1 MTSGPSRRR
10 PPAARA
16 VGVMLGAVAMAAPR
30 TAAACATC
38 ISSGF
43 GDRSFTWA
51 YLGLIL
57 MPFVVAAAIVA
68 TLAWYAGWR
77 PQDIRQRLSAWSAR
91 LRHRPAQAE
100 LSPRTH
106 TETT

>member
-1 MTSGPSRRR
+1 MTGASV
-10 PPAARA
+10 AIAIA
-16 VGVMLGAVAMAAPR
+16 VVTLLPR

-43 GDRSFTWA
+43 GDRAYTWP
-51 YLGLIL
+51 YIGLIL
-57 MPFVVAAAIVA
+57 MPFVIAVGIVG

-77 PQDIRQRLSAWSAR
+77 PREILARIAAWIPR
-91 LRHRPAQAE
+91 RE

-106 TETT
+106 TETP

>member
-1 MTSGPSRRR
+1 MS
-10 PPAARA
+10 A
-16 VGVMLGAVAMAAPR
+16 AVAAAIVLALPQ

-43 GDRSFTWA
+43 GDRAYTWP
-51 YLGLIL
+51 YIGLIL
-57 MPFVVAAAIVA
+57 MPFVIALGIVG

-77 PQDIRQRLSAWSAR
+77 PRHVVGHIAAWRDIVSRI
-91 LRHRPAQAE
+91 PAGTTRRE

-106 TETT
+106 TETP

>member
-1 MTSGPSRRR
+1 MTRTVV
-10 PPAARA
+10 AI
-16 VGVMLGAVAMAAPR
+16 VLGVMALLPR

-43 GDRSFTWA
+43 GDRAYTWP
-51 YLGLIL
+51 YIGLIV
-57 MPFVVAAAIVA
+57 MPFVIAVGIVG

-77 PQDIRQRLSAWSAR
+77 PREILVRIAAWSAR
-91 LRHRPAQAE
+91 RE

-106 TETT
+106 TETP

>member
-1 MTSGPSRRR
+1 MSR
-10 PPAARA
+10 A
-16 VGVMLGAVAMAAPR
+16 AVAIMMGATAAAPR

-43 GDRSFTWA
+43 GDRTFTWA
-51 YLGLIL
+51 YLGLLL
-57 MPFVVAAAIVA
+57 MPFLVAVAIVA

-77 PQDIRQRLSAWSAR
+77 PQHVTARISAWTSR
-91 LRHRPAQAE
+91 RWQRPARAE

-106 TETT
+106 TETP